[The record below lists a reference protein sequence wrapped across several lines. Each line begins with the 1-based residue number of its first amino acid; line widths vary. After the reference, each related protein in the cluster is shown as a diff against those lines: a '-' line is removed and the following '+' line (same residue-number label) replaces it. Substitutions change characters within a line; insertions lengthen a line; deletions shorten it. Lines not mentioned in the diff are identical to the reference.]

1 LTVDRHRPGYLFR
14 RVGRALLGYGVAL
27 VFAAVVVALWW
38 LTR

>member
-1 LTVDRHRPGYLFR
+1 MTVDRHRRGYLFR

-27 VFAAVVVALWW
+27 IFAAVVVALWW